1 MLHDARPSVSE
12 SCLTDD
18 PCQSEERWLRSRP
31 VRPRVGGHHVTKH
44 DDSYRLTRRHFLAA
58 ASSAAA
64 LAACGPAAT
73 APTATPGSTSA
84 TAAAATP
91 SPGKTLKIGQL
102 LPFTKVYAELGNSMR
117 RASDLYVE
125 LKGGKLANRP
135 VTFIYEDEA
144 NDPAVGAQKTQKF
157 IEQDQVDLMM
167 FIETNAGG
175 NALTRATT
183 DCKPACK
190 SKYIFR
196 ASFSSY
202 QISYPI
208 GEYFATK
215 KGVKEVFTFVSDYG
229 FGNESAADFTS
240 GFTKGGGKIT
250 GSLKAP
256 LGSADFL
263 PYVTQIKA
271 QQTKDIYSFFSGTDA
286 INYIKAWTQ
295 LGMPAAGYK
304 MNGAGF
310 LTEQDVLKEVKD
322 QANGATTSLFW
333 AVTLDNAENKA
344 FVDAYQK
351 EYSLLPDVFAVQAW
365 DGMQV
370 VDLALQA
377 VKGDTTNK
385 DAFIAALENVKFK
398 SPRGDF
404 EFDKETHNPIQDMY
418 IREVKVQSGQ
428 AVNTIVGKVARV
440 TDPGK

>member
-1 MLHDARPSVSE
+1 LNENTR
-12 SCLTDD
+12 L
-18 PCQSEERWLRSRP
+18 ERR
-31 VRPRVGGHHVTKH
+31 
-44 DDSYRLTRRHFLAA
+44 SYRFTRRQFLAV
-58 ASSAAA
+58 SSAAA
-64 LAACGPAAT
+64 AIAACGPAAT
-73 APTATPGSTSA
+73 PLPSGASPTATPG
-84 TAAAATP
+84 P
-91 SPGKTLKIGQL
+91 TLKIGQL
-102 LPFTKVYAELGNSMR
+102 LPFTKVYAELGNSMKR
-117 RASDLYVE
+117 STDLYLK
-125 LKGGKLANRP
+125 LKGNRLANRP
-135 VTFIYEDEA
+135 VTVIYEDEA
-144 NDPAVGAQKTQKF
+144 NDPAVGTQKTQKF
-157 IEQDQVDLMM
+157 IDSDRVDLMM
-167 FIETNAGG
+167 GIVATPIAYAVRNAIDAAKLIFIETNAGG
-175 NALTRATT
+175 NALTRTTT
-183 DCKPACK
+183 DCKPSCK

-196 ASFSSY
+196 TSFSSY

-229 FGNESAADFTS
+229 FGNESAADFTA

-263 PYVTQIKA
+263 PFVTTIKG
-271 QQTKDIYSFFSGTDA
+271 QNTKDIYSFFSGTDA

-295 LGMPAAGYK
+295 LGMPAAGYR

-310 LTEQDVLKEVKD
+310 LTEQDVLKEVKE
-322 QANGATTSLFW
+322 QASGATTSLFW

-351 EYSLLPDVFAVQAW
+351 EYNLLPDVFAVQAW
-365 DGMQV
+365 DGMQA

-377 VKGDTTNK
+377 VKGDTSNK

-418 IREVKVQSGQ
+418 IREVKVQGGQ
-428 AVNTIVGKVARV
+428 AVNTIVDKVARV

>member
-1 MLHDARPSVSE
+1 MDENKGA
-12 SCLTDD
+12 
-18 PCQSEERWLRSRP
+18 ERR
-31 VRPRVGGHHVTKH
+31 
-44 DDSYRLTRRHFLAA
+44 SYRLTRRQFLA

-64 LAACGPAAT
+64 AIAACGPAAT
-73 APTATPGSTSA
+73 PSPSGAATSTAVA
-84 TAAAATP
+84 TA
-91 SPGKTLKIGQL
+91 SPGPALKIGQL
-102 LPFTKVYAELGNSMR
+102 LPFTKVYAELGASMR
-117 RASDLYVE
+117 RASELY
-125 LKGGKLANRP
+125 LKQKGGKLANRP
-135 VTFIYEDEA
+135 VTWVWEDEA
-144 NDPAVGAQKTQKF
+144 NDPVVGAQKTQKF
-157 IEQDQVDLMM
+157 IDSDRVDLMM
-167 FIETNAGG
+167 GIVATPIAYAVRNAIDAAKLIFIETNAGG
-175 NALTRATT
+175 TALTRTTT
-183 DCKPACK
+183 DCKPSCK

-196 ASFSSY
+196 TSFSSY

-263 PYVTQIKA
+263 PYVTTIKG

-310 LTEQDVLKEVKD
+310 LTEQDVLREVKE

-344 FVDAYQK
+344 FIDAYQK
-351 EYSLLPDVFAVQAW
+351 EYNLLPDVFAVQAW
-365 DGMQV
+365 DGMQA

-385 DAFIAALENVKFK
+385 DAFIAALEGVRFK

-404 EFDKETHNPIQDMY
+404 EFDKETHNPIQDIY
-418 IREVKVQSGQ
+418 IREVKVQGGQ
-428 AVNTIVGKVARV
+428 AVNTIVDKVARV

>member
-1 MLHDARPSVSE
+1 MDQKTGA
-12 SCLTDD
+12 
-18 PCQSEERWLRSRP
+18 ERR
-31 VRPRVGGHHVTKH
+31 
-44 DDSYRLTRRHFLAA
+44 SYRLTRRRFLA

-64 LAACGPAAT
+64 AIAACGPAAT
-73 APTATPGSTSA
+73 
-84 TAAAATP
+84 P
-91 SPGKTLKIGQL
+91 SPGASASVAPTVTPGPALKIGML
-102 LPFTKVYAELGNSMR
+102 LPFTKVYAELGNSMQR
-117 RASDLYVE
+117 STKLY
-125 LKGGKLANRP
+125 LKQKGEKLANRP
-135 VTFIYEDEA
+135 VTVIYEDEA
-144 NDPAVGAQKTQKF
+144 NDPVVGAQKTQKF
-157 IEQDQVDLMM
+157 IDQDRVDVMM
-167 FIETNAGG
+167 GIVATPIAYAVRNAIDAAKLVFIETNAGG
-175 NALTRATT
+175 NALTRTT
-183 DCKPACK
+183 NNCTPSCK

-196 ASFSSY
+196 SSFSSY

-208 GEYFATK
+208 GDYFATK

-240 GFTKGGGKIT
+240 GFTKGVGKIT

-256 LGSADFL
+256 LGSSDFL
-263 PYVTQIKA
+263 PFVTQIKA

-295 LGMPAAGYK
+295 LGMSAAGYR

-310 LTEQDVLKEVKD
+310 LTEQDVLKEVKE
-322 QANGATTSLFW
+322 QATGAVTSLFW

-365 DGMQV
+365 DGMQAL
-370 VDLALQA
+370 DLALQA
-377 VKGDTTNK
+377 TKGDTANK
-385 DAFIAALENVKFK
+385 DAFIAALEGVKFK

-428 AVNTIVGKVARV
+428 VVNTIVDKVARV

>member
-1 MLHDARPSVSE
+1 LSNE
-12 SCLTDD
+12 
-18 PCQSEERWLRSRP
+18 
-31 VRPRVGGHHVTKH
+31 
-44 DDSYRLTRRHFLAA
+44 SYRLSRRRFIAA

-64 LAACGPAAT
+64 LAACGPAAPAASG
-73 APTATPGSTSA
+73 APATA
-84 TAAAATP
+84 TAAATATA
-91 SPGKTLKIGQL
+91 GKPLKIGQL
-102 LPFTKVYAELGNSMR
+102 LPFTKVYAELGNSMKR
-117 RASDLYVE
+117 STDLY
-125 LKGGKLANRP
+125 LKQKGGKLANRP
-135 VTFIYEDEA
+135 VTVIYEDEA
-144 NDPAVGAQKTQKF
+144 NDPVVGAQKTQKF

-167 FIETNAGG
+167 GIVATPIAYAIRNTVDAAKMIFIETNAGG

-215 KGVKEVFTFVSDYG
+215 RGIKEAFTFVADYG
-229 FGNESAADFTS
+229 FGTESQADFTA
-240 GFTKGGGKIT
+240 GFTKGGGKVT

-256 LGSADFL
+256 LGNADFL
-263 PYVTQIKA
+263 PFVTQIKN
-271 QQTKDIYSFFSGTDA
+271 QPTKDIYSFFSGTDA
-286 INYIKAWTQ
+286 IGYIKAWNQ
-295 LGMPAAGYK
+295 LGMPGAGYR

-310 LTEQDVLKEVKD
+310 LTEQDVLKEVKE
-322 QANGATTSLFW
+322 QANGAVTSLFW

-351 EYSLLPDVFAVQAW
+351 EYNLLPDVFAVQAW
-365 DGMQV
+365 DGMTA

-377 VKGDTTNK
+377 TKGDTSNK
-385 DAFIAALENVKFK
+385 EAFIAALEGVKFK

-404 EFDKETHNPIQDMY
+404 EFDKDTHNPIQDMY
-418 IREVKVQSGQ
+418 IREVKVQGGQ
-428 AVNTIVGKVARV
+428 AVNTIVDKVARV

>member
-1 MLHDARPSVSE
+1 MDVNEGAERRP
-12 SCLTDD
+12 
-18 PCQSEERWLRSRP
+18 
-31 VRPRVGGHHVTKH
+31 
-44 DDSYRLTRRHFLAA
+44 YRLTRRRFLA

-64 LAACGPAAT
+64 AIAACGPAAT
-73 APTATPGSTSA
+73 PNPSGATPTATLGPA
-84 TAAAATP
+84 I
-91 SPGKTLKIGQL
+91 KIGML
-102 LPFTKVYAELGNSMR
+102 LPFTKVYAELGNSMKR
-117 RASDLYVE
+117 STDLYLK
-125 LKGGKLANRP
+125 LKGNKLANRP
-135 VTFIYEDEA
+135 ISSPIYEDEA
-144 NDPAVGAQKTQKF
+144 NDPVVGLQKTQKF
-157 IEQDQVDLMM
+157 IDNDRVDIMM
-167 FIETNAGG
+167 GIVATPIAYAVRNAIDSAKMIFIETNAGG
-175 NALTRATT
+175 NALTRTT
-183 DCKPACK
+183 TNCNPSCK

-196 ASFSSY
+196 SSFSSY

-208 GEYFATK
+208 GDYFATK
-215 KGVKEVFTFVSDYG
+215 KGVKEVFTFVADYG
-229 FGNESAADFTS
+229 FGNESAADFTT

-263 PYVTQIKA
+263 PYVTTLKGQP
-271 QQTKDIYSFFSGTDA
+271 TKDIYSFFSGTDA
-286 INYIKAWTQ
+286 INYIKAWNQ

-351 EYSLLPDVFAVQAW
+351 EYNLLPDVFAVQAW
-365 DGMQV
+365 DGMQA

-377 VKGDTTNK
+377 VNGDTSNK

-404 EFDKETHNPIQDMY
+404 EFDKETHNPIQDIY

-428 AVNTIVGKVARV
+428 AVNTIVDKVARV

>member
-1 MLHDARPSVSE
+1 MDENKGADR
-12 SCLTDD
+12 
-18 PCQSEERWLRSRP
+18 R
-31 VRPRVGGHHVTKH
+31 
-44 DDSYRLTRRHFLAA
+44 SYRFTRRQFLA

-64 LAACGPAAT
+64 AIAACGPAAT
-73 APTATPGSTSA
+73 PNPSGAATVAPTA
-84 TAAAATP
+84 
-91 SPGKTLKIGQL
+91 SPGPALKIGML
-102 LPFTKVYAELGNSMR
+102 LPFTKVYAELGNSMQ
-117 RASDLYVE
+117 RATKLY
-125 LKGGKLANRP
+125 LKQKGEVLANRP
-135 VTFIYEDEA
+135 VTVVYEDEA
-144 NDPAVGAQKTQKF
+144 NDPVVGAQKTQKF
-157 IEQDQVDLMM
+157 IDSDRVDLMM
-167 FIETNAGG
+167 GIVATPIAYAVRNAIDAAKLIFIETNAGG
-175 NALTRATT
+175 NALTRTT
-183 DCKPACK
+183 TNCTPSCK

-196 ASFSSY
+196 SSFSSY

-208 GEYFATK
+208 GEYFATQ
-215 KGVKEVFTFVSDYG
+215 KGVKEVFTFVADYG

-271 QQTKDIYSFFSGTDA
+271 QNTKDIYSFFSGTDA

-295 LGMPAAGYK
+295 LGMTAAGYK

-310 LTEQDVLKEVKD
+310 LTEQDVLKEVKE

-344 FVDAYQK
+344 FVDLYQK

-365 DGMQV
+365 DGMQA

>member
-1 MLHDARPSVSE
+1 MDGNRSSE
-12 SCLTDD
+12 
-18 PCQSEERWLRSRP
+18 RR
-31 VRPRVGGHHVTKH
+31 
-44 DDSYRLTRRHFLAA
+44 SYRLTRRQFLA

-64 LAACGPAAT
+64 AIAACGPAAT
-73 APTATPGSTSA
+73 PSPSGAATVAPTA
-84 TAAAATP
+84 
-91 SPGKTLKIGQL
+91 SPGPALKIGML
-102 LPFTKVYAELGNSMR
+102 LPFTKVYAELGNSMQ
-117 RASDLYVE
+117 RATKLY
-125 LKGGKLANRP
+125 LKQKGEKLANRP
-135 VTFIYEDEA
+135 VTVVYEDEA
-144 NDPAVGAQKTQKF
+144 NDPVVGAQKTQKF
-157 IEQDQVDLMM
+157 IDSDRVDLMM
-167 FIETNAGG
+167 GIVATPIAYAVRNAIDAAKLIFIETNAGG
-175 NALTRATT
+175 NALTRTT
-183 DCKPACK
+183 TNCTPSCK

-196 ASFSSY
+196 SSFSSY

-208 GEYFATK
+208 GEYFATQ
-215 KGVKEVFTFVSDYG
+215 KGVKEVFTFVADYG

-271 QQTKDIYSFFSGTDA
+271 QNTKDIYSFFSGTDA

-310 LTEQDVLKEVKD
+310 LTEQDVLKEVKE

-344 FVDAYQK
+344 FVDLYQK

-365 DGMQV
+365 DGMQA

-377 VKGDTTNK
+377 VKGDTSNK

-418 IREVKVQSGQ
+418 IREVKVQGGQ

>member
-1 MLHDARPSVSE
+1 MDVNEGAERRP
-12 SCLTDD
+12 
-18 PCQSEERWLRSRP
+18 
-31 VRPRVGGHHVTKH
+31 
-44 DDSYRLTRRHFLAA
+44 YRLTRRRFLA

-64 LAACGPAAT
+64 AIAACGPAAT
-73 APTATPGSTSA
+73 PNPSGATPTATLGPA
-84 TAAAATP
+84 I
-91 SPGKTLKIGQL
+91 KIGML
-102 LPFTKVYAELGNSMR
+102 LPFTKVYAELGNSMKR
-117 RASDLYVE
+117 STDLYLK
-125 LKGGKLANRP
+125 LKGNKLANRP
-135 VTFIYEDEA
+135 ISSPIYEDEA
-144 NDPAVGAQKTQKF
+144 NDPVVGLQKTQKF
-157 IEQDQVDLMM
+157 IDNDRVDVMM
-167 FIETNAGG
+167 GIVATPIAYAVRNAIDSAKMIFIETNAGG
-175 NALTRATT
+175 NALTRTTT
-183 DCKPACK
+183 DCKPSCK

-196 ASFSSY
+196 SSFSSY

-208 GEYFATK
+208 GDYFATK
-215 KGVKEVFTFVSDYG
+215 KGVKEVFTFVADYG

-240 GFTKGGGKIT
+240 AFTKGGGKVT

-263 PYVTQIKA
+263 PFVTQLKA
-271 QQTKDIYSFFSGTDA
+271 QPTKDIYSFFSGTDA
-286 INYIKAWTQ
+286 INYIKAWNQ

-351 EYSLLPDVFAVQAW
+351 EYNLLPDVFAVQAW
-365 DGMQV
+365 DGMQA

-377 VKGDTTNK
+377 VNGDTSNK

-404 EFDKETHNPIQDMY
+404 EFDKETHNPIQDIY
-418 IREVKVQSGQ
+418 IREVKVQGGQ
-428 AVNTIVGKVARV
+428 AVNTIVDKIARV

>member
-1 MLHDARPSVSE
+1 M
-12 SCLTDD
+12 
-18 PCQSEERWLRSRP
+18 
-31 VRPRVGGHHVTKH
+31 
-44 DDSYRLTRRHFLAA
+44 
-58 ASSAAA
+58 
-64 LAACGPAAT
+64 
-73 APTATPGSTSA
+73 
-84 TAAAATP
+84 
-91 SPGKTLKIGQL
+91 L
-102 LPFTKVYAELGNSMR
+102 LPFTKVYAELGNSMQ
-117 RASDLYVE
+117 RATKLY
-125 LKGGKLANRP
+125 LKQAGEKLANRP
-135 VTFIYEDEA
+135 VTVVYEDEA
-144 NDPAVGAQKTQKF
+144 NDPVVGAQKTQKF
-157 IEQDQVDLMM
+157 IDSDRVDLMM
-167 FIETNAGG
+167 GIVATPIAYAVRNAIDAAKLVFIETNAGG
-175 NALTRATT
+175 NALTRTT
-183 DCKPACK
+183 TNCTPSCK

-196 ASFSSY
+196 SSFSSY

-208 GEYFATK
+208 GEYFATQ
-215 KGVKEVFTFVSDYG
+215 KGVKEVFTFVADYG

-271 QQTKDIYSFFSGTDA
+271 QNTKDIYSFFSGTDA

-295 LGMPAAGYK
+295 LGMTAAGYK

-310 LTEQDVLKEVKD
+310 LTEQDVLKEVKE

-344 FVDAYQK
+344 FVDLYQK

-365 DGMQV
+365 DGMQA

>member
-1 MLHDARPSVSE
+1 MDVNEGAERRP
-12 SCLTDD
+12 
-18 PCQSEERWLRSRP
+18 
-31 VRPRVGGHHVTKH
+31 
-44 DDSYRLTRRHFLAA
+44 YRLTRRRFLA

-64 LAACGPAAT
+64 AIAVCGPAAT
-73 APTATPGSTSA
+73 PTPSGATPTATLGPA
-84 TAAAATP
+84 I
-91 SPGKTLKIGQL
+91 KIGML
-102 LPFTKVYAELGNSMR
+102 LPFTKVYAELGNSMKR
-117 RASDLYVE
+117 STDLYLK
-125 LKGGKLANRP
+125 LKGNKLANRP
-135 VTFIYEDEA
+135 IASPIYEDEA
-144 NDPAVGAQKTQKF
+144 NDPVVGLQKTQKF
-157 IEQDQVDLMM
+157 IDNDRVDIMM
-167 FIETNAGG
+167 GIVATPIAYAVRNAIDSAKMIFIETNAGG
-175 NALTRATT
+175 NALTRTT
-183 DCKPACK
+183 TNCNPSCK

-196 ASFSSY
+196 SSFSSY

-208 GEYFATK
+208 GDYFATK
-215 KGVKEVFTFVSDYG
+215 KGVKEVFTFVADYG
-229 FGNESAADFTS
+229 FGNESAADFTT

-263 PYVTQIKA
+263 PYVTTLKGQP
-271 QQTKDIYSFFSGTDA
+271 TKDIYSFFSGTDA
-286 INYIKAWTQ
+286 INYIKAWNQ
-295 LGMPAAGYK
+295 IGMPAAGYK

-351 EYSLLPDVFAVQAW
+351 EYNLLPDVFAVQAW
-365 DGMQV
+365 DGMQA

-377 VKGDTTNK
+377 VNGDTSNK

-404 EFDKETHNPIQDMY
+404 EFDKETHNPIQDIY

-428 AVNTIVGKVARV
+428 AVNTIVDKVARV

>member
-1 MLHDARPSVSE
+1 MDENKGA
-12 SCLTDD
+12 
-18 PCQSEERWLRSRP
+18 ERR
-31 VRPRVGGHHVTKH
+31 
-44 DDSYRLTRRHFLAA
+44 SYRLSRRRFLA

-64 LAACGPAAT
+64 AIAACGPAA
-73 APTATPGSTSA
+73 APSPSGAA
-84 TAAAATP
+84 TA
-91 SPGKTLKIGQL
+91 SPGPALKIGQL
-102 LPFTKVYAELGNSMR
+102 LPFTKVYAELGASMR
-117 RASDLYVE
+117 RASELY
-125 LKGGKLANRP
+125 LKQKGGRLANRP
-135 VTFIYEDEA
+135 VTWVWEDEA
-144 NDPAVGAQKTQKF
+144 NDPVVGAQKTQKF
-157 IEQDQVDLMM
+157 IDSDRVDLMM
-167 FIETNAGG
+167 GIVATPIAYAVRNAIDAAKLVFIETNAGG
-175 NALTRATT
+175 NALTRATNNCT
-183 DCKPACK
+183 PSCK

-196 ASFSSY
+196 TSFSSY

-208 GEYFATK
+208 GEYFSTK
-215 KGVKEVFTFVSDYG
+215 KGVKEVYTFVADYG

-256 LGSADFL
+256 LGSSDFL
-263 PYVTQIKA
+263 PFVTTIKG

-310 LTEQDVLKEVKD
+310 LTEQDVLKEVKE

-351 EYSLLPDVFAVQAW
+351 EYNLLPDVFAVQAW
-365 DGMQV
+365 DGMQA
-370 VDLALQA
+370 VDFALQA

-404 EFDKETHNPIQDMY
+404 EFDKETHNPIQDIY

-428 AVNTIVGKVARV
+428 AVNTIVDKVARV